1 MAGNRRKPVKP
12 GILSNRPKTERTADE
27 AAIRVIGG
35 ELRRRVIKVNVDPR
49 TRPMKD
55 RTRQAMFNLLGNHLD
70 GCIAFDLF
78 GGTGVIG
85 IEAVSRGA
93 NHAVIVELLPHLA
106 KSIRGYVDEFKIP
119 EKVTVH
125 RGNAFDYLIDYEE
138 SIRQLGALP
147 WLVFI
152 CPPFPMWASDPGALV
167 GLLNQWIEKSPVG
180 SRFVCE
186 LDFDCDPSL
195 LPDCLEWSVR
205 DYRPAN
211 IAIATKRPD
220 AELAVAPDGNS

>member
-12 GILSNRPKTERTADE
+12 GIVTNRPKTERSPDE

-55 RTRQAMFNLLGNHLD
+55 RTRQAMFNLLGNHLN

-106 KSIRGYVDEFKIP
+106 KSIRGYVDEFKIAD
-119 EKVTVH
+119 KVTVH
-125 RGNAFDYLIDYEE
+125 RGSAFDYLLDYEE
-138 SIRQLGALP
+138 SIRQLGNLP
-147 WLVFI
+147 WLVFV
-152 CPPFPMWASDPGALV
+152 CPPFPMWTSETERESLV
-167 GLLNQWIEKSPVG
+167 RMIELWIEKAPSS

-186 LDFDCDPSL
+186 LDFDCDPSV
-195 LPDCLEWSVR
+195 LPQSLDWSVR

-211 IAIATKRPD
+211 IAIATKP
-220 AELAVAPDGNS
+220 